1 MAGALHCPRP
11 PVPLSPG
18 MHGLCSANAAFMMV
32 LHAKSANASEAAG
45 CLQWA
50 RRQVD
55 YMLGLA
61 GSDRWAGK
69 RWDA

>member
-1 MAGALHCPRP
+1 
-11 PVPLSPG
+11 
-18 MHGLCSANAAFMMV
+18 MMV

-69 RWDA
+69 GWDA